1 MISRHHV
8 QEAKTMA
15 SEIDLTRTMAPTSV
29 SFAHYL
35 QEVLE
40 AICEPSTAK
49 TLLRHHRYLGSE
61 RDREAAA
68 QWTARRLGY
77 VPELSQIVVSGGT
90 QNALL
95 VVLAT
100 LVGSG
105 GVLTTEEIT
114 YPAVKPICDL
124 LGIQLVGARIDEE
137 GLTAEGFESVCKS
150 HRPRALYCN
159 PTVHNPTTAIM
170 SDARRR
176 EIADVARR
184 YQVTIVEDDVQS
196 LLLTDAPMPI
206 AAIAPDITWYLMS
219 LAKTISIGLRVAYVV
234 APSSDE
240 MRKVLAPISS
250 LSSWF
255 VSPLSAEIAT
265 SWLSSGRAG
274 VILEEIRQEISTR
287 QEIAKSLL
295 SDTDHRT
302 QPFALHVWIPLA
314 PHIDLQRVND
324 ALLARGVRVQTS
336 AMFTLDKARV
346 EPAIRVSLG
355 RPLLTSELEQ
365 GLRSVVTVLRET
377 R

>member
-1 MISRHHV
+1 MISGHHV
-8 QEAKTMA
+8 REAKEMA
-15 SEIDLTRTMAPTSV
+15 NGIDLTRTMAPTSV
-29 SFAHYL
+29 NFSHYL
-35 QEVLE
+35 KEALE
-40 AICEPSTAK
+40 AISEPTMAK
-49 TLLRHHRYLGSE
+49 TLLRHHRYLGNE
-61 RDREAAA
+61 LDRKAAA

-77 VPELSQIVVSGGT
+77 APDLSQIVVSGGT
-90 QNALL
+90 QSALL
-95 VVLAT
+95 VILAS

-124 LGIQLVGARIDEE
+124 LGIQLVGTRIDEE
-137 GLTAEGFESVCKS
+137 GLTAEGLESVCKS

-170 SDARRR
+170 SNARRR
-176 EIADVARR
+176 EIADIARR

-196 LLLTDAPMPI
+196 LLLADAPRPI

-219 LAKTISIGLRVAYVV
+219 LAKTISIGLRVAHVV
-234 APSSDE
+234 APSPDD
-240 MRKVLAPISS
+240 MRRVLAPISS

-265 SWLSSGRAG
+265 SWLSSGRAD
-274 VILEEIRQEISTR
+274 VILEEIRKEISNR
-287 QEIAKSLL
+287 QKIAKSLL
-295 SDTDHRT
+295 SDTHHRT

-314 PHIDLQRVND
+314 LHIDLQQVND

-336 AMFTLDKARV
+336 TMFTLDKARI

-365 GLRSVVTVLRET
+365 GLRSVATVVREA